1 MQAIRNE
8 VRFFDVFWWIMV
20 WGVHLKTMNGKS
32 MKSEKKS
39 IDMEQLLAQAE
50 ELIQEINEDV
60 IKEMEEEHRLQFELY
75 TQKFKDIKTKVQ
87 SKASKEEKSEASSI
101 GEGMHEAILDI
112 IKSMR
117 EMTSYLT

>member
-1 MQAIRNE
+1 ML
-8 VRFFDVFWWIMV
+8 
-20 WGVHLKTMNGKS
+20 GVHLKTMKGKS
-32 MKSEKKS
+32 MKTETKS
-39 IDMEQLLAQAE
+39 TDMEQLLAQAE

-75 TQKFKDIKTKVQ
+75 TEKFKDIKTEVQ
-87 SKASKEEKSEASSI
+87 SKTSQEGKSEESSI